1 MHMQLALALL
11 SFLYSYEE
19 SVLGQRDWSS
29 LERVLW
35 MKSTMR
41 RSAKAIMRTRKGAII
56 YVAVA
61 VKEKKKVMSWNL
73 LSTQDQLPFPS
84 IDFGCLNLHLS

>member
-61 VKEKKKVMSWNL
+61 VKEKKKSNVMEPAKYARPAPVSFDRFW
-73 LSTQDQLPFPS
+73 LS
-84 IDFGCLNLHLS
+84 